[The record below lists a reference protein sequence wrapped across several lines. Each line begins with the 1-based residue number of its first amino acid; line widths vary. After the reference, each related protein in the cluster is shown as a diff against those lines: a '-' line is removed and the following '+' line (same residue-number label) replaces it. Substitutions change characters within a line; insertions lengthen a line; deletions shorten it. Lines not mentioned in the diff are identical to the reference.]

1 MVYRKTQSWNDIR
14 EFTTG
19 IKCHICHSES
29 MVKRGALAGIVEM
42 GNMPVPANP
51 VWWQMCKPC
60 HDSGWSFKT
69 HENGFI
75 DYCLS
80 QPWVRVSGTPI
91 TD

>member
-1 MVYRKTQSWNDIR
+1 MVYRKTESWNDVQ
-14 EFTTG
+14 EFTPG
-19 IKCHICHSES
+19 IECHICHSNL

-51 VWWQMCKPC
+51 VWWQMCQPC
-60 HDSGWSFKT
+60 HNTGWSFKT

-75 DYCLS
+75 DYRLP
-80 QPWVRVSGTPI
+80 QPWVRTAGIPI